1 MLLASSILL
10 DLVSDGL
17 QKNRGMLTRFA
28 DMVAEV
34 QILQHICKMFLNGLP
49 TAPNSRPQRYA

>member
-34 QILQHICKMFLNGLP
+34 QILQHICKMFLNCLP
-49 TAPNSRPQRYA
+49 TGPNSL